1 MVDMQVQALPCTAV
15 AQLQSDISG
24 KPTAAGVRCGTASAQ
39 GAPVSAD
46 RLQRPARLLLLRLL
60 VVADGLAGACEGER
74 VRSCARLAAVRIACG
89 RLRRRRTITSACHA
103 RCGLPQGM
111 P

>member
-39 GAPVSAD
+39 GAPVSGMSASAALAPPIGCSGPPGCCCCGSSSSLTASPAHVRASVSGVVRAWLLSASLAD
-46 RLQRPARLLLLRLL
+46 AC
-60 VVADGLAGACEGER
+60 AGEGR
-74 VRSCARLAAVRIACG
+74 
-89 RLRRRRTITSACHA
+89 
-103 RCGLPQGM
+103 
-111 P
+111 

>member
-39 GAPVSAD
+39 GAPVSGMSASAALAPPIGCSGPPGCCCCCGSSSSLTASPAHVRASVSGVVRAWLLSASLAD
-46 RLQRPARLLLLRLL
+46 AC
-60 VVADGLAGACEGER
+60 AGEGR
-74 VRSCARLAAVRIACG
+74 
-89 RLRRRRTITSACHA
+89 
-103 RCGLPQGM
+103 
-111 P
+111 